1 MNYFWRIFD
10 SVLVKDKLYGEP
22 EEIFVK
28 KFTTFVNEIRE
39 MPMTDIAGEIN
50 KFKKNCEVQ
59 NKMTFELQKKL
70 YTHYHIYELYEPVKR
85 FWRKDNK

>member
-1 MNYFWRIFD
+1 MQKYETKIEDTLRNFRNLVLHRNWD

-39 MPMTDIAGEIN
+39 MPMTDIAGEID
-50 KFKKNCEVQ
+50 KFKR
-59 NKMTFELQKKL
+59 
-70 YTHYHIYELYEPVKR
+70 IVK
-85 FWRKDNK
+85 FKTK